1 MSQQLRMQARS
12 IAERYGVDPNIF
24 ENMIQAESNFDPKA
38 RNKKSGALGL
48 GQITKP
54 TGIQPGYGVTPID
67 DRLDPIENLRFS
79 AQYLKAMVDEFEG
92 DYPLALAAYNAGP
105 SKVKGEGNKVPDYPE
120 TKKYIRKIMS
130 GYGASQVDPRLAAA
144 SNMGLQPASNAPL
157 SRPPG
162 IASIVQGGNDGSMAP
177 ASRPSQLATGEG
189 GITSA
194 TQNQMN
200 RMIEDL
206 FGESKAP
213 MPRPPSLMTIKRR
226 GQTSPLSKMG
236 IPGAGN
242 IAKYSAPGG
251 VAALYNQG
259 KKNRRN

>member
-24 ENMIQAESNFDPKA
+24 EKMIEVESNFNPKA
-38 RNKKSGALGL
+38 KNKKSGALGL

-54 TGIQPGYGVTPID
+54 TGIQPGYGVKPID
-67 DRLDPIENLRFS
+67 DRLDPVENLRFS

-105 SKVKGEGNKVPDYPE
+105 SKIKGAGNKVPDYPE
-120 TKKYIRKIMS
+120 TKNYIRKIMS

-144 SNMGLQPASNAPL
+144 SNMGIQPASNVPL
-157 SRPPG
+157 PRPPG
-162 IASIVQGGNDGSMAP
+162 VANM
-177 ASRPSQLATGEG
+177 ASRSSQLGSGGE

-194 TQNQMN
+194 TQKQIN
-200 RMIEDL
+200 RMVEDL

-213 MPRPPSLMTIKRR
+213 MPRPPSLMNITRR

-259 KKNRRN
+259 KKNS

>member
-24 ENMIQAESNFDPKA
+24 EKMIEAESNFNPKA
-38 RNKKSGALGL
+38 KNKKSGALGL

-54 TGIQPGYGVTPID
+54 TGIQPGYGVKPID
-67 DRLDPIENLRFS
+67 DRLDPVENLRFS

-92 DYPLALAAYNAGP
+92 DYSLALAAYNAGP
-105 SKVKGEGNKVPDYPE
+105 SKVKGAGNKVPDYPN
-120 TKKYIRKIMS
+120 TKNYIRKIMS
-130 GYGASQVDPRLAAA
+130 GGGASNV
-144 SNMGLQPASNAPL
+144 PL
-157 SRPPG
+157 P
-162 IASIVQGGNDGSMAP
+162 
-177 ASRPSQLATGEG
+177 RPSQLGSGGG

-194 TQNQMN
+194 TQNQIN
-200 RMIEDL
+200 RMVEDL

-213 MPRPPSLMTIKRR
+213 MPRPPSLMGIKGR

-259 KKNRRN
+259 KKNS